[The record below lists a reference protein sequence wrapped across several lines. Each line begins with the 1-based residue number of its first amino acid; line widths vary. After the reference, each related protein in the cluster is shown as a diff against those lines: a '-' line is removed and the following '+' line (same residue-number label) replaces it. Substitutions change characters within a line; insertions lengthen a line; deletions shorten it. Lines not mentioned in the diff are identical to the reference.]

1 MRTASNPAPALEQ
14 TPRRPCSFPVLFLGC
29 LAALLILTILAIGV
43 GRYAISP
50 ATVVRVLLSRFLP
63 IPATWEGQAESVIFT
78 LRLPRILAA
87 LLVGSALSLSGAAYQ
102 GVFKN
107 PLVAP
112 DMLGVSAGAC
122 VGASVGILMNAGGVG
137 IQAGALL
144 GGLAAVL
151 LAIAIPKVIKNQSMM
166 TLVLAGVIISGLMN
180 AILGLLKYLADPET
194 QLASITHWQAGRLA
208 TVRPNWQ
215 LGSLATAVWRDVF
228 TMGPPILAAIIIL
241 LLMRWRINIL
251 SLGENEAKSLG
262 MDIRRARGI
271 IIFCATMLTACAVCT
286 SGTIGW
292 IGLVIP
298 HFGRMM
304 VGPDNRKLIPLSAVL
319 GAAFLLLIDTLARV
333 LTSAELPLSILTGL
347 IGAPFYFYLLLKQ
360 RMKLS

>member
-194 QLASITHWQAGRLA
+194 QLASITHWQ
-208 TVRPNWQ
+208 

-292 IGLVIP
+292 SGLVIP

>member
-1 MRTASNPAPALEQ
+1 MEEHKIKKHSYSVLLTGMIAVLVAL
-14 TPRRPCSFPVLFLGC
+14 TVL
-29 LAALLILTILAIGV
+29 ATGV
-43 GRYAISP
+43 GRYYISP
-50 ATVVRVLLSRFLP
+50 LNVIKIFLSKLVNLP
-63 IPATWEGQAESVIFT
+63 VTWEAQAESVIFT
-78 LRLPRILAA
+78 LRLPRILSAV
-87 LLVGSALSLSGAAYQ
+87 LVGMALSLSGAAYQ

-122 VGASVGILMNAGGVG
+122 VGASTAILFHANQLG
-137 IQAGALL
+137 IQAAAFV
-144 GGLAAVL
+144 GGILAVTA
-151 LAIAIPKVIKNQSMM
+151 ATAIPRVIRNNSMM

-180 AILGLLKYLADPET
+180 SILGLLKYLADPDT
-194 QLASITHWQAGRLA
+194 QLASITHWQ
-208 TVRPNWQ
+208 
-215 LGSLATAVWRDVF
+215 LGSLSSSVWRDIVYV
-228 TMGPPILAAIIIL
+228 GPPIVIAAILLIL
-241 LLMRWRINIL
+241 FRWRINIL

-262 MDIRRARGI
+262 TDIKKARGLVI
-271 IIFCATMLTACAVCT
+271 ICATILTASAVCI

-298 HFGRMM
+298 HLGRML
-304 VGPDNRKLIPLSAVL
+304 VGPDNRKLIPVSAVL
-319 GAAFLLLIDTLARV
+319 GAIFLLLIDTLARI

>member
-112 DMLGVSAGAC
+112 DMLGV
-122 VGASVGILMNAGGVG
+122 
-137 IQAGALL
+137 
-144 GGLAAVL
+144 
-151 LAIAIPKVIKNQSMM
+151 
-166 TLVLAGVIISGLMN
+166 
-180 AILGLLKYLADPET
+180 
-194 QLASITHWQAGRLA
+194 
-208 TVRPNWQ
+208 
-215 LGSLATAVWRDVF
+215 
-228 TMGPPILAAIIIL
+228 
-241 LLMRWRINIL
+241 
-251 SLGENEAKSLG
+251 
-262 MDIRRARGI
+262 
-271 IIFCATMLTACAVCT
+271 
-286 SGTIGW
+286 
-292 IGLVIP
+292 
-298 HFGRMM
+298 
-304 VGPDNRKLIPLSAVL
+304 
-319 GAAFLLLIDTLARV
+319 
-333 LTSAELPLSILTGL
+333 
-347 IGAPFYFYLLLKQ
+347 
-360 RMKLS
+360 

>member
-1 MRTASNPAPALEQ
+1 MSEEKAAQTARVK
-14 TPRRPCSFPVLFLGC
+14 RREKLRFPMFLG
-29 LAALLILTILAIGV
+29 LSIAFTVGLLVVAVGI
-43 GRYAISP
+43 GRYAIP
-50 ATVVRVLLSRFLP
+50 PGTVVQILLSRVFP
-63 IPATWEGQAESVIFT
+63 IPVSWEGQAESAIFI
-78 LRLPRILAA
+78 LRMPRIIAA

-112 DMLGVSAGAC
+112 DMLGVSSGAC
-122 VGASVGILMNAGGVG
+122 VGASIAILLDSSGLAV
-137 IQAGALL
+137 QLAALC
-144 GGLAAVL
+144 GGLLAVGM
-151 LAIAIPKVIKNQSMM
+151 ATAIPKIIRNNSMM
-166 TLVLAGVIISGLMN
+166 TLVLAGVIVSGLMG
-180 AILGLLKYLADPET
+180 ALQGILKYLADPET
-194 QLASITHWQAGRLA
+194 QLASITHWQ
-208 TVRPNWQ
+208 
-215 LGSLATAVWRDVF
+215 LGSLADVVWRDIY
-228 TMGPPILAAIIIL
+228 TMAPPIITAIVVL

-251 SLGENEAKSLG
+251 SLGESEAKTLG
-262 MDIRRARGI
+262 MDIRRSRGVLI
-271 IIFCATMLTACAVCT
+271 LCSTVLTACAVCT

-298 HFGRMM
+298 HLGRMM

>member
-1 MRTASNPAPALEQ
+1 M
-14 TPRRPCSFPVLFLGC
+14 
-29 LAALLILTILAIGV
+29 
-43 GRYAISP
+43 
-50 ATVVRVLLSRFLP
+50 
-63 IPATWEGQAESVIFT
+63 
-78 LRLPRILAA
+78 
-87 LLVGSALSLSGAAYQ
+87 
-102 GVFKN
+102 
-107 PLVAP
+107 
-112 DMLGVSAGAC
+112 
-122 VGASVGILMNAGGVG
+122 G

-194 QLASITHWQAGRLA
+194 QLASITH
-208 TVRPNWQ
+208 WQ

>member
-1 MRTASNPAPALEQ
+1 
-14 TPRRPCSFPVLFLGC
+14 
-29 LAALLILTILAIGV
+29 
-43 GRYAISP
+43 
-50 ATVVRVLLSRFLP
+50 
-63 IPATWEGQAESVIFT
+63 
-78 LRLPRILAA
+78 
-87 LLVGSALSLSGAAYQ
+87 
-102 GVFKN
+102 
-107 PLVAP
+107 
-112 DMLGVSAGAC
+112 
-122 VGASVGILMNAGGVG
+122 
-137 IQAGALL
+137 
-144 GGLAAVL
+144 
-151 LAIAIPKVIKNQSMM
+151 MM

-194 QLASITHWQAGRLA
+194 QLASITHWQ
-208 TVRPNWQ
+208 
-215 LGSLATAVWRDVF
+215 LGSLATAVCGCVHHG
-228 TMGPPILAAIIIL
+228 TTVLAAIIIL

>member
-1 MRTASNPAPALEQ
+1 MRTASNPAPALKQ
-14 TPRRPCSFPVLFLGC
+14 TPRRPRSFPALFLGC

-63 IPATWEGQAESVIFT
+63 IPVTWEGQAESVIFT

-144 GGLAAVL
+144 G
-151 LAIAIPKVIKNQSMM
+151 IAIPRVIKNQSMM

-194 QLASITHWQAGRLA
+194 QLASITH
-208 TVRPNWQ
+208 WQ

>member
-1 MRTASNPAPALEQ
+1 
-14 TPRRPCSFPVLFLGC
+14 
-29 LAALLILTILAIGV
+29 
-43 GRYAISP
+43 
-50 ATVVRVLLSRFLP
+50 
-63 IPATWEGQAESVIFT
+63 
-78 LRLPRILAA
+78 
-87 LLVGSALSLSGAAYQ
+87 
-102 GVFKN
+102 
-107 PLVAP
+107 
-112 DMLGVSAGAC
+112 MLGVSAGAC

-194 QLASITHWQAGRLA
+194 QLASITH
-208 TVRPNWQ
+208 WQ

-347 IGAPFYFYLLLKQ
+347 IGALFI
-360 RMKLS
+360 SISC